1 MTSAV
6 DLTTAVQAN
15 LSFYCKWELEPN
27 YDFVQVQASTNN
39 GTSWTS
45 LCGKYTVPGS
55 SFQVFDEPVY
65 EGFQTS
71 WVKEEVSLNDF
82 IGSNVLIR
90 FIIQSDGFLEYD
102 GYYFDDLLIT
112 KVLPG
117 TNSIDDQPIHQ
128 NELYLT
134 PNPASQYT
142 YINFNAVA
150 EKRKMIIT
158 DSAGRIV
165 IEHQVAEMQTS
176 ERLDLSALHKGVYFV
191 TMRTSSSTQ
200 KPVKL
205 VIQ

>member
-1 MTSAV
+1 M
-6 DLTTAVQAN
+6 
-15 LSFYCKWELEPN
+15 
-27 YDFVQVQASTNN
+27 
-39 GTSWTS
+39 
-45 LCGKYTVPGS
+45 
-55 SFQVFDEPVY
+55 
-65 EGFQTS
+65 
-71 WVKEEVSLNDF
+71 
-82 IGSNVLIR
+82 
-90 FIIQSDGFLEYD
+90 
-102 GYYFDDLLIT
+102 
-112 KVLPG
+112 LPG